1 MSDDVDTQPHPVDTT
16 VDYTLISQDEEG
28 YCGLTTQTTGEAA
41 AREMYDAPCWV
52 DSCNVYRIPDDVL
65 RDDYEGSHYTDI
77 LTEDA
82 KDIDEYIISTFNGH
96 LNEIAPS
103 CDDPEH
109 DTCDWIAT
117 HAIEGGLEEN
127 PGVWGHGGGVKMY
140 THCSHC
146 DCNRTRMVNTW
157 DTNPC
162 DGSQGHETISYGRMG
177 ED

>member
-1 MSDDVDTQPHPVDTT
+1 MSDDTSVDPAVE
-16 VDYTLISQDEEG
+16 YTLVAQDEEG

-82 KDIDEYIISTFNGH
+82 KDIDEYLISTFNGH
-96 LNEIAPS
+96 LDETEPT

-127 PGVWGHGGGVKMY
+127 PGVWGHGVESKCIHTAHTVIATAPKWSTRGIRTPAMDHRDTRPYHMGGWV
-140 THCSHC
+140 
-146 DCNRTRMVNTW
+146 RT
-157 DTNPC
+157 
-162 DGSQGHETISYGRMG
+162 DG
-177 ED
+177 